1 MGKLWAAEFCPQA
14 EFVVKA
20 DDDMFVDLHAV
31 LSFTR
36 QFRSRPSY
44 TAGRFLLCARVWRST
59 PVIRKPKSVD
69 GKWFVTYEENKAGD
83 GFLYAFS
90 WSSNNSQGFVNNG
103 VEMYLRIDTTRP
115 TAWARSTSPTP
126 PRPAA
131 SSGPPTSLSCS
142 GLTTSG

>member
-44 TAGRFLLCARVWRST
+44 TAGRFLLCARVWRGT

-83 GFLYAFS
+83 SFLYAFS
-90 WSSNNSQGFVNNG
+90 WGNNSQGF
-103 VEMYLRIDTTRP
+103 MFCHRIDTTRP

-126 PRPAA
+126 PRHAA
-131 SSGPPTSLSCS
+131 RAAA
-142 GLTTSG
+142 